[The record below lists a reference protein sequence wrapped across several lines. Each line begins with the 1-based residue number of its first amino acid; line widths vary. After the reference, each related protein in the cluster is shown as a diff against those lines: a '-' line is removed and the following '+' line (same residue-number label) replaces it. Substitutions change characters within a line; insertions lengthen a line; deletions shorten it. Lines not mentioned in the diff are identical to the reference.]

1 MFFIMNSFQKLSSR
15 LGVFLIILFT
25 SELSSAT
32 TQYIA
37 KKSIW
42 SSNGYEV
49 KIGMTVDGLGVND
62 VPERLSSSGQLLTFL
77 VGSEIHTADAAV
89 FEEVENNSNIA
100 ATLFQFEDV
109 GNTAKM
115 CTAFY
120 AYKDD
125 SFVVPQVEIERYV
138 RVLVDGEAVKF
149 SVNMPA
155 VLRGDEPKNHN
166 RLRASQKEVCFEG
179 LPFSSV
185 FTFEFLPGLSFLACA
200 SCDPLVLDNKLTM
213 WSSSG
218 SMPSSLDLS
227 SGQTLLSMG
236 QSALVPVTVTNIH
249 TIDVEL
255 FKIDLRSLTKVRDL
269 YAGIQGYRVDY
280 FGANYAQSI
289 GTHSVSVDVKKDQSK
304 KINIDISKLI
314 PATAAGVYVAVFN
327 SPNLNLSKYSPWPTQ
342 WLIRSNL
349 SVSTYHGLNKVDILI
364 NRFDSME
371 ALEGVDVEVVAKNN
385 RLLFKG
391 LTDNQGRVNIPQNLI
406 SGIGQHAPDFLLAR
420 HGKEGI
426 ALLDFNASGEALR
439 VGQTGHEKK
448 SNRDIYLTTDRELYR
463 AGDTLQYLLIGR
475 HNSLDALAGLDL
487 KIELINPSGS
497 TVSET
502 VQRTDRFGF
511 VSAEFTFKSNAR
523 LGSYN
528 LRVSGIDDQVLANT
542 VVSVDDFVPL
552 TIESKLD
559 APELW
564 STDKKAAFTLKAEY
578 FSGGPAAE
586 LNSEVVAALSYSNV
600 HESPEFAGYL
610 FGSKSS
616 VASVHLKSFKSKL
629 NKQGHYKNTLKVNSS
644 AIRHSGLYSVSLK
657 GDAYDVGG
665 RPNGTLLKT
674 PLSYTSAYI
683 GVRSLFDRVVEEGFS
698 PIFNWVAINRE
709 GGVESLKHVQ
719 YELRSIDYSFDWYYD
734 DGWRYRSKRISDQLV
749 TSGVTKSADI
759 SLPATLD
766 WGAYEL
772 VVVSDTGFKT
782 IVPFRVGWYGDGPVT
797 EPSLLAL
804 SVESLADDQLKVK
817 FNAPFA
823 GNLRIMQA
831 GSDIE
836 SFLNVSVRK
845 GDNGITITQKQAFE
859 PGFHVLATLTRPVQR
874 GTEHL
879 PQIAVGSQWVSHL
892 DVDREIKTTII
903 TPSKQRSDEYTTVSV
918 EVGSSLGRGR
928 IFLVDEGIHAIT
940 NFNNADP
947 RDFFFGPRALPI
959 GFLSNFGQLIQQDD
973 SLDSFGMGGDEQASA
988 ASIRKSDFFKTVV
1001 ASSPLLDIVD
1011 GVMEYKFSAPD
1022 VEGRLRAVV
1031 LVADERGVGFNKA
1044 NITVQDHV
1052 SLDVSLPR
1060 FVGAGDKVNGKFA
1073 LRFNE
1078 PIDNLTLKQ
1087 VVGESST
1094 DEKLTGFKKNDYQS
1108 RDIVLAD
1115 LAVGEVPISLNV
1127 QYDKADIRRDYNI
1140 VVRDRSYPTTQL
1152 RAIKLQHS
1160 FLRGNTF
1167 KVKPLDMSGFINP
1180 DRVDIAWSLSPL
1192 PGASLAQLLAS
1203 LNRYPYGCIEQLSST
1218 TRGVLSVAQIQG
1230 INSDLREKINQGI
1243 NGILAKQ
1250 KTNGAF
1256 GYWSRHDRIESEYVP
1271 FAVDTLIQS
1280 MPYANNPAEVQVA
1293 IDKAFTYLDRQYFDD
1308 AWTAMYTYGVLAQSG
1323 FEVKSRAR
1331 YVLDEQLPRAIA
1343 DETNGSHQIDL
1354 LVMGYWLAAL
1364 IQDDKRTA
1372 LIHAEL
1378 ESLVVIQKTSAIR
1391 NIFSGS
1397 SGWFDPASD
1406 DTIKANP
1413 KPWKAHAGIML
1424 STLPDEYQSDLM
1436 SQLKFNGIQTLSV
1449 LQYRSTLISA
1459 NLAALLSH
1467 PTNSNDALKV
1477 RIDGESVGANF
1488 EISSAIAQS
1497 GFQLKHD
1504 FDGDLY
1510 LTAELVGERVSRSA
1524 ESNGFNVSKSWFDA
1538 AGVQVGDNASELN
1551 ATQGDI
1557 FTVVITFE
1565 ALKEHESGNL
1575 MLTDLLPSG
1584 FEIDTTVNVEPYYI
1598 DNGAKVFFSKLGF
1611 KPNWTQSM
1619 DDRFAANFHRY
1630 WAKGDKGAI
1639 YYQVR
1644 ATYLGEFVVPDAHVE
1659 LMYRPQINGRSN
1671 MVNGRITVQ

>member
-1 MFFIMNSFQKLSSR
+1 MNSFQKLSSR

-77 VGSEIHTADAAV
+77 VGSEIHTADADA
-89 FEEVENNSNIA
+89 FEEVKNNSNIA
-100 ATLFQFEDV
+100 TTLFHFENAGD
-109 GNTAKM
+109 TARM
-115 CTAFY
+115 CTSFY
-120 AYKDD
+120 GYKDD
-125 SFVVPQVEIERYV
+125 SFVVPQDEIERYV
-138 RVLVDGEAVKF
+138 RIVVDGAPVKF
-149 SVNMPA
+149 SVKVPA
-155 VLRGDEPKNHN
+155 VRKGDKPKKHNLLRPAEKD
-166 RLRASQKEVCFEG
+166 VCFEG

-185 FTFEFLPGLSFLACA
+185 FTFEFLPGLSFLACTG
-200 SCDPLVLDNKLTM
+200 CDSLKLNNKLTV
-213 WSSSG
+213 WGSSG
-218 SMPSSLDLS
+218 SKPSALALS

-236 QSALVPVTVTNIH
+236 QSALVPVTVTNIDK
-249 TIDVEL
+249 IDVEL
-255 FKIDLRSLTKVRDL
+255 FKIDLRSLTKVQDL
-269 YAGIQGYRVDY
+269 YASIRGYNVDS
-280 FGANYAQSI
+280 FGANYAKSM
-289 GTHSVSVDVKKDQSK
+289 GTHSVSLDVDKNQSK
-304 KINIDISKLI
+304 KINIDISKFI
-314 PATAAGVYVAVFN
+314 PAAAPGVYVAVFN
-327 SPNLNLSKYSPWPTQ
+327 SPNLNLSRYSPWPTQ

-349 SVSTYHGLNKVDILI
+349 SVSTYHGRNKVDILI
-364 NRFDSME
+364 NRFDSMD
-371 ALEGVDVEVVAKNN
+371 ALEGVDVEVLAKNN

-406 SGIGQHAPDFLLAR
+406 SGTGQHAPEFLLAR
-420 HGKEGI
+420 HGDEGI
-426 ALLDFNASGEALR
+426 ALLDFNASGETLR
-439 VGQTGHEKK
+439 VGQSGHEKK

-463 AGDTLQYLLIGR
+463 AGETLQYLLIGR
-475 HNSLDALAGLDL
+475 HDSLDALAGVDL

-528 LRVSGIDDQVLANT
+528 LRVSGMDDQVLADT
-542 VVSVDDFVPL
+542 VVSVEDFVPL

-564 STDKKAAFTLKAEY
+564 SADKKAAFVLKAEY

-586 LNSEVVAALSYSNV
+586 LNAEVIAALSYSNV
-600 HESPEFAGYL
+600 HESREFADYL

-629 NKQGHYKNTLKVNSS
+629 DKQGLYKNTLKVSRS

-674 PLSYTSAYI
+674 PLSYTSTYV
-683 GVRSLFDRVVEEGFS
+683 GVRPLFNRVVEEGVS
-698 PIFNWVAINRE
+698 PLFNWVAITRE
-709 GGVESLKHVQ
+709 GEVESLKQVE
-719 YELRSIDYSFDWYYD
+719 YELRSIDYSFDWYYS
-734 DGWRYRSKRISDQLV
+734 DGWRYHSKRVSDRLV
-749 TSGVTKSADI
+749 TAGVAKSADI

-772 VVVSDTGFKT
+772 VVKSDSGFKT

-804 SVESLADDQLKVK
+804 SVESLASDQLKVK
-817 FNAPFA
+817 LNAPFA

-836 SFLNVSVRK
+836 YFQNLSIKK
-845 GDNGITITQKQAFE
+845 GDNEITIKQKQVSE
-859 PGFHVLATLTRPVQR
+859 PGFHILATLTRPVIR

-879 PQIAVGSQWVSHL
+879 PQIAVGTQWVSHL
-892 DVDREIKTTII
+892 AADREIKTTIQ
-903 TPSKQRSDEYTTVSV
+903 TASKQRSDEYTTVSV
-918 EVGSSLGRGR
+918 NVGSSLGKGR

-940 NFNNADP
+940 NFKNTDP
-947 RDFFFGPRALPI
+947 RDFFFGPRALSI

-973 SLDSFGMGGDEQASA
+973 SLDAFGMGGDQQTGA
-988 ASIRKSDFFKTVV
+988 ANVSKSDFFKTVV

-1011 GVMEYKFSAPD
+1011 GVIEYRFSAPD

-1044 NITVQDHV
+1044 NITVQDRV

-1078 PIDNLTLKQ
+1078 QIDNLALKRI
-1087 VVGESST
+1087 VGESST
-1094 DEKLTGFKKNDYQS
+1094 TEDLTGFKKNDYES
-1108 RDIVLAD
+1108 RDLLLENLA
-1115 LAVGEVPISLNV
+1115 AGEVPVSLNV
-1127 QYDKADIRRDYNI
+1127 QYDNADIRRDYNL
-1140 VVRDRSYPTTQL
+1140 VVRDRSYPITQL
-1152 RAIKLQHS
+1152 RALQLQKS
-1160 FLRGNTF
+1160 FLRGSTF
-1167 KVKPLDMSGFINP
+1167 KVKPLEMSGFTDP
-1180 DRVDIAWSLSPL
+1180 DRVDITWSLSPL
-1192 PGASLAQLLAS
+1192 PGASLAQLIAS
-1203 LNRYPYGCIEQLSST
+1203 LDRYPYGCIEQFSSI

-1230 INSDLREKINQGI
+1230 INDELRKKINHGI
-1243 NGILAKQ
+1243 DGILAKQ

-1256 GYWSRHDRIESEYVP
+1256 GYWSRLDRIESEYLP
-1271 FAVDTLIQS
+1271 FAVETLIQS
-1280 MPYANNPAEVQVA
+1280 MPYANNPAQVQTA

-1308 AWTAMYTYGVLAQSG
+1308 AWTAMYTYGVLTQSG

-1331 YVLDEQLPRAIA
+1331 YVLDEQLPDAIA
-1343 DETNGSHQIDL
+1343 KEKRGSQQIDL

-1364 IQDDKRTA
+1364 IQDDKRSSM
-1372 LIHAEL
+1372 IHLEL
-1378 ESLVVIQKTSAIR
+1378 EKLLKTNKKKSIHDV
-1391 NIFSGS
+1391 FSFAS
-1397 SGWFDPASD
+1397 SWFDPASVD
-1406 DTIKANP
+1406 NNKANA
-1413 KPWKAHAGIML
+1413 KPWTAHAGIML
-1424 STLPDEYQSDLM
+1424 SSLPKSYQSATINQLM
-1436 SQLKFNGIQTLSV
+1436 VNGIQTLSV
-1449 LQYRSTLISA
+1449 LKYRSTLMNA
-1459 NLAALLSH
+1459 NLAALLGNQANVS
-1467 PTNSNDALKV
+1467 DAINVQINGQPMGVDL
-1477 RIDGESVGANF
+1477 D
-1488 EISSAIAQS
+1488 ISSEMAQT

-1510 LTAELVGERVSRSA
+1510 LSAELVGERISRTA
-1524 ESNGFNVSKSWFDA
+1524 ESNGFSVNKFWFDD
-1538 AGVQVGDNASELN
+1538 AGLQVDDNSGELN
-1551 ATQGDI
+1551 ASQGDI
-1557 FTVVITFE
+1557 FTVVVTFS
-1565 ALKEHESGNL
+1565 AMNEHESGNL

-1584 FEIDTTVNVEPYYI
+1584 FEIDTTSNVEPYTL
-1598 DNGAKVFFSKLGF
+1598 DKGKKVFFNKLGL
-1611 KPNWTQSM
+1611 KADWIQSM
-1619 DDRFAANFHRY
+1619 DDRFTANFHRY
-1630 WAKGDKGAI
+1630 WRKGDLGAI

-1644 ATYLGEFVVPDAHVE
+1644 ATYTGEFVVPDAHVE
-1659 LMYRPQINGRSN
+1659 LMYRPQINGRSS
-1671 MVNGRITVQ
+1671 MAHGQITVQ